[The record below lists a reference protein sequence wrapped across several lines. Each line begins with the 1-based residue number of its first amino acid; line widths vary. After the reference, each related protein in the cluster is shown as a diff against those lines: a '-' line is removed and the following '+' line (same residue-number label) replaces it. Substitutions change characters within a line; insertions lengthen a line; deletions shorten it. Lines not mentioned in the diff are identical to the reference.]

1 MSVTSGDI
9 MSSDHHDLDLTLKSP
24 NIGKGW
30 LKLYN
35 KSKKFL
41 KI

>member
-35 KSKKFL
+35 KIKKFL

>member
-9 MSSDHHDLDLTLKSP
+9 MSSDRHDLDLILKSP

-30 LKLYN
+30 LKL
-35 KSKKFL
+35 
-41 KI
+41 